1 MFARV
6 FQPLTLSIV
15 AVVLLLQTNNCVS
28 TYPSTFSDAVAT
40 WYGSPTGYGSGGG
53 CGFENDVG
61 NAPYNGMIAAGNN
74 NIFKSGKGCGACY
87 QVKCTDHSL
96 CSGSPITIT
105 ITDECPGACNNEAFH
120 FDLSGKAFGSLA
132 KPGHADAL
140 RKAGKVN
147 IKYKRVQCNYNGGM
161 TFKIDAGSNP
171 NYLAFAIEHV
181 HGDGDIAAVEILA
194 SNSKE
199 WMAMQP
205 SWGATWKV
213 GLPVEVKGPFSVRVT
228 TIQSGRKVVAHQ
240 AIPANWSPG
249 QHYLSHTK

>member
-6 FQPLTLSIV
+6 FQPLTFSTV
-15 AVVLLLQTNNCVS
+15 AVVLLHLINNCAS
-28 TYPSTFSDAVAT
+28 TNPSTFSDAVAT
-40 WYGSPTGYGSGGG
+40 WYGSPMGFGSGSS
-53 CGFENDVG
+53 
-61 NAPYNGMIAAGNN
+61 I
-74 NIFKSGKGCGACY
+74 I
-87 QVKCTDHSL
+87 
-96 CSGSPITIT
+96 IT

-140 RKAGKVN
+140 RKAGKID
-147 IKYKRVQCNYNGGM
+147 IKYKRVQCNYNAGM
-161 TFKIDAGSNP
+161 TFKIDSGSNP

-181 HGDGDIAAVEILA
+181 HGDGDVASVEISA
-194 SNSKE
+194 SNSKG

-213 GLPVEVKGPFSVRVT
+213 GLPVGLKGPYSVRVT

-240 AIPANWSPG
+240 AIPANWAPG
-249 QHYLSHTK
+249 QHYLSNTK